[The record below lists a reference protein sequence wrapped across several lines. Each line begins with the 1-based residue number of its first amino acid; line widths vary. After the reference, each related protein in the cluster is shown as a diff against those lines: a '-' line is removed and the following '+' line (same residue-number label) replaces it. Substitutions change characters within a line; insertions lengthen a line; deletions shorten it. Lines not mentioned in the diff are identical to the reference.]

1 MEERPKIIL
10 PQDEF
15 RRKALENKLK
25 EYKIRLDKIREVYSF
40 TRPQIIR
47 RISIQ
52 SGGLGYK
59 IDILEHLLEEKELD
73 LQKFSLELGAKDEFF
88 DEKNYKIATD
98 IIDDYCRTGGQN
110 LRGGTG
116 LSVNL
121 S

>member
-1 MEERPKIIL
+1 MEERLKIIL
-10 PQDEF
+10 PQDES
-15 RRKALENKLK
+15 RRKALENKLQ
-25 EYKIRLDKIREVYSF
+25 EYKIRLDKIREVYP
-40 TRPQIIR
+40 TIPPQILR
-47 RISIQ
+47 KISIQ

-59 IDILEHLLEEKELD
+59 IDIMENLLEEKELD
-73 LQKFSLELGAKDEFF
+73 TQKFSLELSAKDEFF
-88 DEKNYKIATD
+88 DAENYTLATD